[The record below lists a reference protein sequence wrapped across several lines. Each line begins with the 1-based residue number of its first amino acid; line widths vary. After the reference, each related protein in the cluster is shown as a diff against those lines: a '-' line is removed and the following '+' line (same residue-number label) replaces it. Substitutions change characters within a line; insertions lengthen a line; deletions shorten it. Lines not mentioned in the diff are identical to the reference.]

1 MITTHH
7 WMGGLLLLWAA
18 GDGGRG
24 GDHDKGEG
32 PRHLAEGGADV
43 VHRLA
48 AQLEAVNLENLV
60 CNIIII
66 IIINLENLVCNIQS
80 LCEMMA

>member
-1 MITTHH
+1 MIRTHH
-7 WMGGLLLLWAA
+7 WMGGLLLLRAA

-24 GDHDKGEG
+24 GDHDEGEG
-32 PRHLAEGGADV
+32 PRHLAQGRADV

-60 CNIIII
+60 CNRVI
-66 IIINLENLVCNIQS
+66 
-80 LCEMMA
+80 M